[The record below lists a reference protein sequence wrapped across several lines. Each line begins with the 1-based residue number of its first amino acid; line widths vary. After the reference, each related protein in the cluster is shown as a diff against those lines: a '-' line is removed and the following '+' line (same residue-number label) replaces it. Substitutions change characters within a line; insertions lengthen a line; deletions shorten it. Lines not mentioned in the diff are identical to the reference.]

1 MPLEGNRNP
10 NNVIRMEYEV
20 RLLGHDCDYKANSSF
35 LLSTTIINF
44 SAIGKLFKDGAG
56 LRRNQLAKLR
66 RWYTVWKNT
75 VLEKYTLENRN
86 LKAVG
91 HSFQKICHVPWST
104 DALLH
109 RHSGHL
115 KVWPTYPSSHWG
127 RFQRCSRLKKY
138 QTTSKSLQW
147 RTGSVGWYRVDIG
160 LPRGH
165 LARNDDK
172 FTHFLPQLS
181 FVGDIFAIWSQLSH
195 LFLTTLLRP
204 VFRWDFSTQ
213 YLVGRN
219 GQT

>member
-1 MPLEGNRNP
+1 MGHFDANYLE
-10 NNVIRMEYEV
+10 I
-20 RLLGHDCDYKANSSF
+20 HF
-35 LLSTTIINF
+35 
-44 SAIGKLFKDGAG
+44 
-56 LRRNQLAKLR
+56 
-66 RWYTVWKNT
+66 W
-75 VLEKYTLENRN
+75 KYTFENTLLKIHFGN

-91 HSFQKICHVPWST
+91 HRFQKIYHVLWST

-109 RHSGHL
+109 WHSGHL

-138 QTTSKSLQW
+138 QTASKSLQW

-204 VFRWDFSTQ
+204 VLRLDFFNTI
-213 YLVGRN
+213 YLGKK
-219 GQT
+219 QTHINSLLLMSSFLQEFKKTKFFFL